1 MHERH
6 RVRNARIVGLCAL
19 LCALSAVAAAQP
31 VQPEETVEVPNQ
43 GTPNEGLPALRFP
56 IDDNDPVSS
65 VPTAEQANKA
75 PLDMGYWAMAVSD
88 RAEAALKK
96 GEHAKAARYFAALA
110 AAVPDRAVSFSK
122 LCKSLELAGN
132 HRGALE
138 ACRSALGK
146 SGVTVDDHVRYVG
159 LVLEGT
165 APIPKAQ
172 LADVDAIID
181 QLDSKLGA
189 NSVPLIANQLRCE
202 VGLRLQDKVRLAACV
217 QAFQRLA
224 PKDPRTTA
232 FGFALALQEHE
243 LGDAEALIGHAK
255 QDKLPAA
262 AIAQMETALRVE
274 RARAPTVLGTL
285 RRWLAPVLAVACVL
299 ALFMLG
305 TRRTRKL
312 HPA

>member
-1 MHERH
+1 MHERN
-6 RVRNARIVGLCAL
+6 RIRNTRSAGLCAL
-19 LCALSAVAAAQP
+19 LCALSTAAAAQS

-56 IDDNDPVSS
+56 INDDDPVSS
-65 VPTAEQANKA
+65 IPTAEQANKA

-88 RAEAALKK
+88 RAEAAVKK
-96 GEHAKAARYFAALA
+96 GEHAKAAKYFAALA
-110 AAVPDRAVSFSK
+110 AAVPDRAISFSK
-122 LCKSLELAGN
+122 LCKSLELAGD
-132 HRGALE
+132 HKHALE

-159 LVLEGT
+159 LVLAGT
-165 APIPKAQ
+165 AAIPKAQ

-202 VGLRLQDKVRLAACV
+202 VGLRLQDKLRLTACV
-217 QAFQRLA
+217 QAFQKLA

-243 LGDAEALIGHAK
+243 FGDAEALIAQAK

-262 AIAQMETALRVE
+262 AVAQMETALRVE
-274 RARAPTVLGTL
+274 RERAPTVLGML
-285 RRWLAPVLAVACVL
+285 RRWLAPALAVACVV

-312 HPA
+312 RLA